1 MRRLVVSPAQGP
13 LAGRNRPP
21 GDKSV
26 SQRAAI
32 LGGLARGKTA
42 IRGFLDSDDAA
53 STLSAMEQL
62 GARVERGGAGRVD
75 IHGGA
80 LQAPASPLDL
90 GNSGTGLRLLTGALA
105 GHPDLVGRRI
115 ELTGDESLSSRPMD
129 RIIEPLTLM
138 GARITSRD
146 GRCPLVI
153 EPMPLRGS
161 SHTLKMASAQVKS
174 AILLAGMF
182 AQGPT
187 RVIEPGKSRD
197 HTERMLPQFGVAA
210 QRLSNGA
217 AITGPQSLKG
227 AEISVPGDP
236 SSAAFIMAAAA
247 LVAGSSVQLDNVG
260 LNPTRSGF
268 FSLLQ
273 AMGARVD
280 IQHDASEGGES
291 VGGVHVQAAALR
303 GIEVSQAQVPAA
315 IDEFPLLMALAAV
328 AEGKTVIR
336 GAAELRVKECDRI
349 AVMCTQLARL
359 GVDVQELEDGAIVTG
374 GAVNGGV
381 VESHGDHRIA
391 MSFAVLGLAAAA
403 PVAVENAGW
412 IATSYPGFVDDLRA
426 LGADLAWA

>member
-1 MRRLVVSPAQGP
+1 MRRLVVSPAPGP
-13 LAGRNRPP
+13 LTGRNRPP

-32 LGGLARGKTA
+32 LGGLARGKTV

-80 LQAPASPLDL
+80 LRAPDKPLDL
-90 GNSGTGLRLLTGALA
+90 GNSGTGLRLLAGALA
-105 GHPDLVGRRI
+105 GQPDLIGQSIR
-115 ELTGDESLSSRPMD
+115 LTGDESLSSRPMD
-129 RIIEPLTLM
+129 RIIDPLTLM

-153 EPMPLRGS
+153 EPAPLRGC

-182 AQGPT
+182 AQGST
-187 RVIEPGKSRD
+187 QVVEPGKSRD
-197 HTERMLPQFGVAA
+197 HTERMLPRFGVAL
-210 QRLSNGA
+210 QNLPNGA
-217 AITGPQSLKG
+217 AIAGPQSPEG

-247 LVAGSSVQLDNVG
+247 LVAGSSVRLDNVG

-280 IQHDASEGGES
+280 IQHDAGKGEEP
-291 VGGVHVQAAALR
+291 VGSVHVQAAPLR

-349 AVMCTQLARL
+349 AVMCAQLARL
-359 GVDVQELEDGAIVTG
+359 GVDVEELDDGAIVTG
-374 GAVNGGV
+374 GAVSGGV
-381 VESHGDHRIA
+381 VESHSDHRIA
-391 MSFAVLGLAAAA
+391 MSFAVLGLAAEK
-403 PVAVENAGW
+403 PIAVEDAGW

-426 LGADLAWA
+426 LGASLAWE

>member
-32 LGGLARGKTA
+32 LGGLARGKTV
-42 IRGFLDSDDAA
+42 IHGFLDSDDAA

-80 LQAPASPLDL
+80 LRAPDKPLDL
-90 GNSGTGLRLLTGALA
+90 GNSGTGLRLLAGALA
-105 GHPDLVGRRI
+105 GQPDLIGQSIR
-115 ELTGDESLSSRPMD
+115 LTGDESLSSRPMD
-129 RIIEPLTLM
+129 RIIDPLTLM

-153 EPMPLRGS
+153 EPAPLRGC

-182 AQGPT
+182 AQGST
-187 RVIEPGKSRD
+187 RVIEPGHSRD
-197 HTERMLPQFGVAA
+197 HTERMLPRFGVAA
-210 QRLSNGA
+210 QRLPNGA

-268 FSLLQ
+268 FSLLRSEI
-273 AMGARVD
+273 GR
-280 IQHDASEGGES
+280 ASCREQEWVLEGS
-291 VGGVHVQAAALR
+291 MV
-303 GIEVSQAQVPAA
+303 
-315 IDEFPLLMALAAV
+315 
-328 AEGKTVIR
+328 
-336 GAAELRVKECDRI
+336 
-349 AVMCTQLARL
+349 
-359 GVDVQELEDGAIVTG
+359 
-374 GAVNGGV
+374 
-381 VESHGDHRIA
+381 
-391 MSFAVLGLAAAA
+391 
-403 PVAVENAGW
+403 
-412 IATSYPGFVDDLRA
+412 
-426 LGADLAWA
+426 